1 MPRYRLIIS
10 HSFRRD
16 LRRLDAQ
23 THRRVLEALEGLQ
36 DNPSQ
41 GSKLTNVVIGQWRT
55 RVGDYRIRYDIEA
68 EEVLLYRVRH
78 RRDMYRD

>member
-1 MPRYRLIIS
+1 MPRYRLIIAN
-10 HSFRRD
+10 SFRRD
-16 LRRLDAQ
+16 LRRLDAH
-23 THRRVLEALEGLQ
+23 THRRVLAVLESLQ

-68 EEVLLYRVRH
+68 GAALLYRVRH
-78 RRDMYRD
+78 RRDMYGD